1 MFGIMSRNLAHLAP
15 IVFASFCLGC
25 PLNTLNTTIE
35 KVDLIRELQVTE
47 PSVIFCEVEMYDLV
61 NECLIEIGKRVQ
73 IFTFEGI
80 KGDSEP
86 VENLF
91 TETGVEEDFR

>member
-1 MFGIMSRNLAHLAP
+1 
-15 IVFASFCLGC
+15 
-25 PLNTLNTTIE
+25 
-35 KVDLIRELQVTE
+35 
-47 PSVIFCEVEMYDLV
+47 MYDLV